1 MKPGHLSNG
10 YVRDNIENE
19 HDHQAFE
26 KNGMSSPSEGE
37 KNQNDGEGN
46 DSDRPPRSASM
57 STLCWVVLCSSML
70 VAMLQAALDS
80 TITANLQPTIIE
92 TFGEIA
98 KFPWINVTYS
108 LGLGGS
114 CLFWY
119 SDFTLQS
126 KNG

>member
-1 MKPGHLSNG
+1 M
-10 YVRDNIENE
+10 EE
-19 HDHQAFE
+19 E
-26 KNGMSSPSEGE
+26 KDR
-37 KNQNDGEGN
+37 NDGEDN
-46 DSDRPPRSASM
+46 DFDRPPRSASL
-57 STLCWVVLCSSML
+57 STLGWVVLCSSML

-114 CLFWY
+114 CLFW
-119 SDFTLQS
+119 
-126 KNG
+126 